1 MPSSAHTF
9 FVHKPCSA
17 RTLFVHKP
25 CSARTLFV
33 RVPCSLR
40 ACLAHCARA
49 SLTARVPCSLR
60 ACLAHCARASLTA
73 RISPLARVRTS
84 YCCSN
89 YMETPCLCQHIL
101 MNHYKCPCTLIK
113 SYLNVSGGLAFQ
125 QGSLLPSASHA
136 SVTPFQL
143 LSHLYFRFAPR
154 TACCELF

>member
-1 MPSSAHTF
+1 MSHMSHSCITHSSCACASLTAHLPT
-9 FVHKPCSA
+9 
-17 RTLFVHKP
+17 T
-25 CSARTLFV
+25 
-33 RVPCSLR
+33 LR

-49 SLTARVPCSLR
+49 SLTARVPRSLR
-60 ACLAHCARASLTA
+60 ACLTHCAHFSL
-73 RISPLARVRTS
+73 LARVRTS

-89 YMETPCLCQHIL
+89 YMETPCLCQHTL

>member
-1 MPSSAHTF
+1 MLHSCLTHSSCACALLTAHLPSTLHTF
-9 FVHKPCSA
+9 S
-17 RTLFVHKP
+17 
-25 CSARTLFV
+25 
-33 RVPCSLR
+33 CSLR

-49 SLTARVPCSLR
+49 LLTARVPCTLR
-60 ACLAHCARASLTA
+60 ACLTHCAHFSL
-73 RISPLARVRTS
+73 LARVRTS

-143 LSHLYFRFAPR
+143 LSHLYFCFAPR

>member
-1 MPSSAHTF
+1 MHHSF
-9 FVHKPCSA
+9 KLCM
-17 RTLFVHKP
+17 
-25 CSARTLFV
+25 
-33 RVPCSLR
+33 
-40 ACLAHCARA
+40 CLAHC
-49 SLTARVPCSLR
+49 SLAYHTARVPRSLR

-73 RISPLARVRTS
+73 RISPLTRVCTS

-136 SVTPFQL
+136 SVTPFNFSLICIFALHQEQRAVNFSSTVLLLHAMQL
-143 LSHLYFRFAPR
+143 FFLARSAGEVGLSG
-154 TACCELF
+154 